1 MRVRHLSAE
10 TISTLA
16 TYCGV
21 SVIVN
26 ISQTLA
32 ADPPGEIRTCGLWA
46 PQANGRFQANLI
58 LAPISQ
64 RVITGWKKQFCFY
77 P

>member
-1 MRVRHLSAE
+1 
-10 TISTLA
+10 
-16 TYCGV
+16 
-21 SVIVN
+21 VIVN